1 MATSNS
7 YAAAVRQRR
16 DHWREIM
23 RRWGESGLSQAVFC
37 RRHKLRDGQFSWWK
51 RWLAGMA
58 ARGEGQSGAAAPT
71 FVPVNIVQ
79 AAVVDENQLEL
90 LLKGERSLRFCAG
103 IDPARLSAIV
113 KALEAPPC

>member
-16 DHWREIM
+16 EHWREIM
-23 RRWGESGLSQAVFC
+23 RRWGASGLSQAAFC
-37 RRHKLRDGQFSWWK
+37 RRHKLRVGQFSWWK
-51 RWLAGMA
+51 RWLAGIA
-58 ARGEGQSGAAAPT
+58 ARGQGQSDAAPPA
-71 FVPVNIVQ
+71 FVSLKVVQ
-79 AAVVDENQLEL
+79 ATVADENRLEL
-90 LLKGERSLRFCAG
+90 LLKGERSLLFSAG